1 MLTIMQKVIFT
12 WIDGFGN
19 SGTYQVF
26 SSSPAPLRET
36 IDLAL
41 DRVKHLKQM
50 KRAGYNRTGVGLSRK
65 NAMIRVTG
73 DCRLILTGKGGILVD
88 KVAGENVL

>member
-1 MLTIMQKVIFT
+1 M
-12 WIDGFGN
+12 
-19 SGTYQVF
+19 
-26 SSSPAPLRET
+26 RET